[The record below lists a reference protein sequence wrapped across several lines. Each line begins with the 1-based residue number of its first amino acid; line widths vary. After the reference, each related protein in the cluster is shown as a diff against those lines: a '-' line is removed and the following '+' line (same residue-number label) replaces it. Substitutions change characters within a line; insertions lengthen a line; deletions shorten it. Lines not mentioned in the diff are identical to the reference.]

1 MKRRQYIIRLFIAV
15 MGWALVCFDQGSLF
29 AEEDTARVISL
40 SECLKKAVDYSP
52 TLRTAALEQQRL
64 KYAKDETMSA
74 GLPQINANG
83 SFDDYMSLPTSLIP
97 GEFFNQPGTMIAVQ
111 FGTKYNLSG
120 TIDVSQL
127 LYNQTYLTSMKLA
140 GMMMN
145 RNELTTEKFREEVVY
160 NVANLY
166 YLTQAVLAQ
175 KENQQKNLARLD
187 TMVIIAGH
195 QYENGL
201 IRKVDVNRID
211 VNRMNLQTAIDA
223 LETIYR
229 QQLDMLK
236 YYMGLDPSAE
246 IIVPSN
252 ISERLLTPGNN
263 PSVDNHIDLQL
274 IRKDKELAVTGM
286 NMVKAGYLPSLAA
299 YGRYNYSSQDN
310 TFSFFKKEAEWYE
323 MSLVGIRLDI
333 PLFDGLQKR
342 SKIKQA
348 QVQLQELS
356 IQEEETKKML
366 GIQLQNAARKLKS
379 SRDAWVRQTGNVKLA
394 EDVMNV
400 ASAQYS
406 QGMITITEVLTA
418 HADLGDSQVGMVKAM
433 VEMKNAELEY
443 LKANGNILSVLN

>member
-1 MKRRQYIIRLFIAV
+1 

-74 GLPQINANG
+74 GLPQVNANG

-187 TMVIIAGH
+187 TMVTIAGH

-252 ISERLLTPGNN
+252 ISERMLTPGNN

-310 TFSFFKKEAEWYE
+310 TFNFFKKEAEWYE

-366 GIQLQNAARKLKS
+366 AIQLQNAARKLKS

-406 QGMITITEVLTA
+406 QGIITITEVLTA

>member
-1 MKRRQYIIRLFIAV
+1 
-15 MGWALVCFDQGSLF
+15 MGWALVCFNQGSLF
-29 AEEDTARVISL
+29 AAEDTVRVISL

-74 GLPQINANG
+74 GLPQVSANG

-120 TIDVSQL
+120 TVDVSQL

-140 GMMMN
+140 GMMMS

-160 NVANLY
+160 NVASLY
-166 YLTQAVLAQ
+166 YLAQAVLAQ
-175 KENQQKNLARLD
+175 KENQQKDLARLD
-187 TMVIIAGH
+187 TMVTIAGH
-195 QYENGL
+195 QFENGL

-246 IIVPSN
+246 IVVPSS
-252 ISERLLTPGNN
+252 ISERLFAPGNN
-263 PSVDNHIDLQL
+263 SSIDNHIDLQL
-274 IRKDKELAVTGM
+274 IRKDKELAVAGM
-286 NMVKAGYLPSLAA
+286 NLVKAGYLPSLAA

-348 QVQLQELS
+348 KVQLQELS

>member
-64 KYAKDETMSA
+64 KYAKGETMSA

-366 GIQLQNAARKLKS
+366 AIQLQNAARKLKS